1 MPEDAGFPGIARAH
15 KARRKLTRP
24 LENTVFMILAGLVM
38 LLLVGLR
45 HTPGSS
51 GTRECPR
58 RKGDPGKPP
67 RAVKVG
73 RGPLCDDRQAGP

>member
-45 HTPGSS
+45 HTPGSL
-51 GTRECPR
+51 R
-58 RKGDPGKPP
+58 DPGMPP
-67 RAVKVG
+67 PERRSREASA
-73 RGPLCDDRQAGP
+73 CC